1 LLVKMK
7 KQDYDLL
14 TRTNLSQGCFVP
26 LIKIYKNRVAEQTS
40 FSISQIKEQFYQQLT
55 EGQRA
60 LFMFYAY
67 YNHVSK
73 SLIEFYWWSAYFMAQ
88 PQSWSAIKT
97 GIKYFDDK
105 SMLLLLERIEAELKR
120 HNHPDTLEG
129 FTVTRDNLER
139 NKELQASF
147 KSLYVILDKTSS
159 LTISNINK
167 CIEQNHQEFME
178 IED

>member
-1 LLVKMK
+1 MLVKMSK
-7 KQDYDLL
+7 KDFDLL
-14 TRTNLSQGCFVP
+14 ALSNLSQECFEP

-40 FSISQIKEQFYQQLT
+40 FNVSQIKEQFYEELT

-88 PQSWSAIKT
+88 PRSWLAIKT

-105 SMLLLLERIEAELKR
+105 SMLSLLERIEVELKR
-120 HNHPDTLEG
+120 HNHPDTLEN
-129 FTVTRDNLER
+129 FTVKREDLER

-147 KSLYVILDKTSS
+147 KLLYEILDKTSS
-159 LTISNINK
+159 LTINKINE
-167 CIEQNHQEFME
+167 CIGQNHQDFLE